1 MALIVSGVGALIV
14 LYSIGYMHGADEE
27 RRYFAYMSIFLFAML
42 LLVLAANYVIL
53 LAGWGLV
60 GLASYLLIGFEH
72 ERPAAVAAAKKAF
85 IMNAVGDATMALAIV
100 LLIWKTGT
108 VDFLES
114 FEALGGLSETVVVLV
129 ALGLLGGAVAKSA
142 QIPLHTWLP
151 DAMEGPTPVSALIHA
166 ATMVTAGV
174 YLLVRLHPIYEDAAS
189 VQDLAAGL
197 GAITLLAA
205 GLIALV
211 QTDIKRVIAYST
223 MSQIGYMFLGAGITA
238 YDDAV
243 FHLMTHAFFKALLFL
258 GAGVLIHALVGQQD
272 LRQMGGLR
280 QLMPR
285 TYLAMLVGALAL
297 AAIPPF
303 GGFFSKD
310 AILASALARGDWW
323 GTTLFVVGIVGAF
336 LTGLYAFR
344 MIFMAFGGEQSPY
357 VREHFHKG
365 HGEGPLSMMFVV
377 AVLTVLATIGGW
389 IEIPGLWHPFSTFLD
404 PVGFGADREHLALV
418 EPSAAQDWF
427 TSLISVL
434 VAGVGIWLAWLLWG
448 VRRRPVPHQAE
459 VERTLQHKLY
469 FDEAYDLVFY
479 RPAAAVGRVW
489 NRWVEGPVISGSLN
503 VLARG
508 TREAGAGVGGIQTG
522 LLRLYVLAVAAGVAI
537 LTLVFISAR

>member
-1 MALIVSGVGALIV
+1 MELTLLVDPLSIVMALIVSGVGALIV

-114 FEALGGLSETVVVLV
+114 FEALGGLSETVIVLV

-223 MSQIGYMFLGAGITA
+223 MSQIGYMFLGAGIAA

-272 LRQMGGLR
+272 MRQMGGLR

-357 VREHFHKG
+357 VREHFHAG
-365 HGEGPLSMMFVV
+365 TRGGA
-377 AVLTVLATIGGW
+377 AV
-389 IEIPGLWHPFSTFLD
+389 D
-404 PVGFGADREHLALV
+404 D
-418 EPSAAQDWF
+418 
-427 TSLISVL
+427 
-434 VAGVGIWLAWLLWG
+434 
-448 VRRRPVPHQAE
+448 VRRRRARRARDDRRLDRDRRPLAPV
-459 VERTLQHKLY
+459 L
-469 FDEAYDLVFY
+469 DLP
-479 RPAAAVGRVW
+479 RPGRLRRRPRAPRPRRAVGGAGLVHLAHLGRG
-489 NRWVEGPVISGSLN
+489 RGRRH
-503 VLARG
+503 LARV
-508 TREAGAGVGGIQTG
+508 APVG
-522 LLRLYVLAVAAGVAI
+522 RRAAGRSRTRPRSSGRSSTSSTSTRRTTSSSTGRPRRSGACG
-537 LTLVFISAR
+537 TAGSRGRSSAAR